1 MKILAACGNDCS
13 VCPRYTAPPY
23 EKTGEELQHTAE
35 LWMKIGYRDHVVTN
49 DEIACSGCRPENR
62 CRYRVI
68 KCCAEKG
75 IKTCAACPA
84 YPCETMRECFAVT
97 RSFEPKCREVCS
109 DAEYEIL
116 KRAFFEKEQN
126 LLIEQAISYIS
137 ELFRSNAGGHD
148 AEHTLRVR
156 RNAMMI
162 AETESGCDREI
173 IELAALLHDA
183 DDHKLFHTENNRNAR
198 TFLEGR
204 IDADR
209 IERIC
214 ACINSVSFSRNRGKM
229 SELRGHLPTAGNTA
243 DR

>member
-84 YPCETMRECFAVT
+84 GSTVQDSASVAD
-97 RSFEPKCREVCS
+97 S
-109 DAEYEIL
+109 DSLSVSI
-116 KRAFFEKEQN
+116 
-126 LLIEQAISYIS
+126 ISW
-137 ELFRSNAGGHD
+137 
-148 AEHTLRVR
+148 
-156 RNAMMI
+156 
-162 AETESGCDREI
+162 
-173 IELAALLHDA
+173 
-183 DDHKLFHTENNRNAR
+183 
-198 TFLEGR
+198 
-204 IDADR
+204 
-209 IERIC
+209 IC
-214 ACINSVSFSRNRGKM
+214 ASFSRKSRVLSISRLIRSVGSSKAAFRA
-229 SELRGHLPTAGNTA
+229 SAES
-243 DR
+243 

>member
-1 MKILAACGNDCS
+1 
-13 VCPRYTAPPY
+13 
-23 EKTGEELQHTAE
+23 
-35 LWMKIGYRDHVVTN
+35 
-49 DEIACSGCRPENR
+49 
-62 CRYRVI
+62 
-68 KCCAEKG
+68 
-75 IKTCAACPA
+75 
-84 YPCETMRECFAVT
+84 MRECFAVT

-148 AEHTLRVR
+148 TEHTLRVR

-173 IELAALLHDA
+173 TELAALLHDA

-204 IDADR
+204 IDADLSGR
-209 IERIC
+209 TDRCRPDRADLRMHQFRVLQQEP
-214 ACINSVSFSRNRGKM
+214 GKD
-229 SELRGHLPTAGNTA
+229 SGNFGGKDRAGCGPA
-243 DR
+243 